1 MHHTLGQWGGLNPL
15 RGVEAISSLF
25 TWKSWLT
32 WHQTLVTLPFLQ
44 EILVNKA
51 YESKDNVD
59 NICKKLAV
67 DDKNLHTKVLTLLS
81 LFTMQDWSILTEFHK
96 YKL

>member
-1 MHHTLGQWGGLNPL
+1 
-15 RGVEAISSLF
+15 VEAISSLF

-32 WHQTLVTLPFLQ
+32 WHQTLVALPFLQ

-67 DDKNLHTKVLTLLS
+67 DDKNLHTEVLTLLS
-81 LFTMQDWSILTEFHK
+81 LFTMQDWSILTEFLK